1 MENNL
6 KGMNHLDSDKI
17 ENLLLKLVEDMAI
30 VKSKLETLDDLKIDS
45 KNINDRVDHIEAQ
58 NERHE
63 RQLKS
68 LENRA
73 NKMEEFTRSQMIDA
87 KKQQTNVFVSL
98 GIAVFSAVLSVITRL
113 I

>member
-1 MENNL
+1 MEMEN
-6 KGMNHLDSDKI
+6 HKI
-17 ENLLLKLVEDMAI
+17 EDLLLKLVEDMAI

-73 NKMEEFTRSQMIDA
+73 NKMEEFTREQMMDT
-87 KKQQTNVFVSL
+87 KKQQTSVFISL
-98 GIAVFSAVLSVITRL
+98 GMAIFSAILSILTRL

>member
-1 MENNL
+1 MVENQ
-6 KGMNHLDSDKI
+6 KI
-17 ENLLLKLVEDMAI
+17 EDLLLKLIEDMAI

-73 NKMEEFTRSQMIDA
+73 NKMEEFTRSNIVDT
-87 KKQQTNVFVSL
+87 KKQQTSIFISL
-98 GIAVFSAVLSVITRL
+98 GVAIFSAVLSVITRL